1 MTSRR
6 ATVIAAAI
14 GLLTVAALPASAPA
28 AVTAVQIGSFDNPTY
43 VADAPGFPRLLFVV
57 ERGGRIEVM
66 RDEAPLPQPFL
77 DISSIVLA
85 AGEPGAGSEQ
95 GLLSVAFPGDYA
107 DSGRFYVYFTNTNGD
122 VEVDEFR
129 RSATNPARADPAS
142 RRQVMV
148 VPHPFAQN
156 HNGGQLQFFG
166 QGSLLFVATGDGGA
180 GQSANAPNLSSL
192 LGKLIRINPLAA
204 NDGRPYRIPS
214 TNPFV
219 GRPGRDEIFAYGFR
233 NPWRFAFDSGRIAIG
248 DVGQTSWEEV
258 DLLRLADARGANF
271 GWPEY
276 EGNELF
282 NPGLPGQDPVTFPM
296 HTYSHA
302 GGACAITGGFVVR
315 DPDLSE
321 LAGRY
326 LYGDF
331 CTGQLRSF
339 RPNLSTGQALGDA
352 PVGVVAPQ
360 LSSFGEGVGRQIYVV
375 RLSGPVYR
383 LEPASAFGDP
393 VDRGSVE

>member
-1 MTSRR
+1 MRKP
-6 ATVIAAAI
+6 VVVAAAAALMLCALP
-14 GLLTVAALPASAPA
+14 GSAALPASASA

-85 AGEPGAGSEQ
+85 AGEPGAGGEQ
-95 GLLSVAFPGDYA
+95 GLLSVAFPSDYA

-129 RSATNPARADPAS
+129 RTAGSPARADPAS

-156 HNGGQLQFFG
+156 HNGGQLQFG
-166 QGSLLFVATGDGGA
+166 PQGSLLFVAIGDGGA
-180 GQSANAPNLSSL
+180 GQSANAPDPNSL
-192 LGKLIRINPLAA
+192 LGKLIRINPVAA
-204 NDGRPYRIPS
+204 SDGRPYRIPT

-219 GRPGRDEIFAYGFR
+219 GRAGRDEIFAYGLR
-233 NPWRFAFDSGRIAIG
+233 NPWRFAIDNGRIAIG

-258 DLLRLADARGANF
+258 DLLRTADALGANF

-282 NPGLPGQDPVTFPM
+282 DPGLPGQDPVTFPI

-302 GGACAITGGFVVR
+302 GGECAVTGGFVVR
-315 DPDLSE
+315 DPELTE

-331 CTGQLRSF
+331 CTGELRSF
-339 RPNLSTGQALGDA
+339 RPNLSTGQAQGDA

-360 LSSFGEGVGRQIYVV
+360 LSSFGEGVGGQIYFA
-375 RLSGPVYR
+375 RLSGGVYR
-383 LEPASAFGDP
+383 LEPAPADP
-393 VDRGSVE
+393 PIATE

>member
-1 MTSRR
+1 MSPAR
-6 ATVIAAAI
+6 AASFAAAI
-14 GLLTVAALPASAPA
+14 GLLAVAALPTSTSA
-28 AVTAVQIGSFDNPTY
+28 AVSAVQIGSFDNPTY

-66 RDEAPLPQPFL
+66 RDEVPRSTPFL

-85 AGEPGAGSEQ
+85 AGEPGAGGEQ
-95 GLLSVAFPGDYA
+95 GLLSVAFPNDYA

-129 RSATNPARADPAS
+129 RSATNSLRADPAS
-142 RRQVMV
+142 RRQVIV
-148 VPHPFAQN
+148 VPHPFANN

-166 QGSLLFVATGDGGA
+166 NLLFISTGDGGA
-180 GQSANAPNLSSL
+180 GQSANAPDLTSL

-204 NDGRPYRIPS
+204 KDGLPYRIPAS
-214 TNPFV
+214 NPFV
-219 GRPGRDEIFAYGFR
+219 GRAGRDEIFAYGFR
-233 NPWRFAFDSGRIAIG
+233 NPWRFAFDSWRIAIG

-258 DLLRLADARGANF
+258 DLLPTPDARGANF

-282 NPGLPGQDPVTFPM
+282 NPGLPGQDPVTFPI

-315 DPDLSE
+315 DPELSE
-321 LAGRY
+321 LTGRY

-339 RPNLSTGQALGDA
+339 RPKLSTGQAQGDA

-360 LSSFGEGVGRQIYVV
+360 LSSFGEGVGGQIYVV
-375 RLSGPVYR
+375 WLSGPVYR
-383 LEPASAFGDP
+383 LEPALALDDP
-393 VDRGSVE
+393 PLAVAVE

>member
-14 GLLTVAALPASAPA
+14 GLLAVAALPASAPA

-156 HNGGQLQFFG
+156 HNGGQLQFFP
-166 QGSLLFVATGDGGA
+166 QGSLLFVATGDGG
-180 GQSANAPNLSSL
+180 PD
-192 LGKLIRINPLAA
+192 K
-204 NDGRPYRIPS
+204 
-214 TNPFV
+214 
-219 GRPGRDEIFAYGFR
+219 
-233 NPWRFAFDSGRIAIG
+233 
-248 DVGQTSWEEV
+248 
-258 DLLRLADARGANF
+258 ART
-271 GWPEY
+271 P
-276 EGNELF
+276 
-282 NPGLPGQDPVTFPM
+282 PT
-296 HTYSHA
+296 
-302 GGACAITGGFVVR
+302 
-315 DPDLSE
+315 
-321 LAGRY
+321 
-326 LYGDF
+326 
-331 CTGQLRSF
+331 
-339 RPNLSTGQALGDA
+339 
-352 PVGVVAPQ
+352 
-360 LSSFGEGVGRQIYVV
+360 
-375 RLSGPVYR
+375 
-383 LEPASAFGDP
+383 
-393 VDRGSVE
+393 

>member
-1 MTSRR
+1 MRKR
-6 ATVIAAAI
+6 LAIVIGAAAI
-14 GLLTVAALPASAPA
+14 GLLAVGALPASAPA
-28 AVTAVQIGSFDNPTY
+28 AVTAVQIGTFDSPTH

-66 RDEAPLPQPFL
+66 RDEVPLSAPFL
-77 DISSIVLA
+77 DISSIVLTP
-85 AGEPGAGSEQ
+85 GEPGAGSEQ

-107 DSGRFYVYFTNTNGD
+107 TSGRFYVYFTNTNGY

-129 RSATNPARADPAS
+129 RSADKPARADPSS
-142 RRQVMV
+142 RRQVLV

-156 HNGGQLQFFG
+156 HNGGQLQFG
-166 QGSLLFVATGDGGA
+166 PDGNLLFLATGDGGA
-180 GQSANAPNLSSL
+180 GQSANAPDLTSL
-192 LGKLIRINPLAA
+192 LGKLIRIYPRAQA
-204 NDGRPYRIPS
+204 SGQPYGIPS
-214 TNPFV
+214 GNPFV

-248 DVGQTSWEEV
+248 DVGETRWEEI
-258 DLLRLADARGANF
+258 DLLRTADARGANF

-282 NPGLPGQDPVTFPM
+282 NPGLPGQDPVSFPL

-302 GGACAITGGFVVR
+302 GGACVITGGFVVR
-315 DPDLSE
+315 DPGLSE

-331 CTGQLRSF
+331 CTGELRSF
-339 RPNLSTGQALGDA
+339 RPNLSTGVAQGDA
-352 PVGVVAPQ
+352 PVGVIAPK
-360 LSSFGEGVGRQIYVV
+360 LSSFGEGVGGQIYLA

-383 LEPASAFGDP
+383 LEPASDLDDP
-393 VDRGSVE
+393 AG

>member
-1 MTSRR
+1 MSAMR
-6 ATVIAAAI
+6 AASIAAAI
-14 GLLTVAALPASAPA
+14 GLLSVAALPASAPA

-43 VADAPGFPRLLFVV
+43 VADAPGFRRLLFVV

-66 RDEAPLPQPFL
+66 RDEVPLSTPFL
-77 DISSIVLA
+77 DISSLVLA

-95 GLLSVAFPGDYA
+95 GLLSVAFPDDYA
-107 DSGRFYVYFTNTNGD
+107 TSRRFYVAFTNTSGN
-122 VEVDEFR
+122 VEVDEFVR
-129 RSATNPARADPAS
+129 RAGNPARADPNS
-142 RRQVMV
+142 RRQVLV
-148 VPHPFAQN
+148 IPHPFAQN
-156 HNGGQLQFFG
+156 HNGGQLQFGPQG
-166 QGSLLFVATGDGGA
+166 QFLYLSTGDGGA
-180 GQSANAPNLSSL
+180 GQSANAPDLTSL
-192 LGKLIRINPLAA
+192 LGKLIRIDPRAH
-204 NDGRPYRIPS
+204 GTRPYRIPL

-233 NPWRFAFDSGRIAIG
+233 NPWRFAFDSDRIAIG
-248 DVGQTSWEEV
+248 DVGNARWEEV
-258 DLLRLADARGANF
+258 DLLRTGDARGANF

-282 NPGLPGQDPVTFPM
+282 NPGLPGQDPVTFPI

-331 CTGQLRSF
+331 CTGQVRSF
-339 RPNLSTGQALGDA
+339 LPTNTGQAQGDA

-360 LSSFGEGVGRQIYVV
+360 LSSFGEGVSGQIYLA

-383 LEPASAFGDP
+383 LEPAPAAGDSL
-393 VDRGSVE
+393 VLR